1 MTDTWTIFGDPSL
14 MVRTAAP
21 VTMTVTHVNDL
32 PVGSSQ
38 LMVYCNEEGA
48 RVAIS
53 DDYQLLGTGIV
64 SGGSVNVNFGQINT
78 QDTLTVT
85 VTAFNCLPSIDS
97 VIIANSSMASLV
109 KRDVLCKII
118 DMPQVYKI
126 KKAVKAPMVL
136 AVLLSIPV
144 FVDVIASGF
153 ATTMLVMAVILMV
166 LFYLFT
172 LNNLIKRV
180 IVDVSGEHVEDHQEA
195 MKVILMKQ

>member
-1 MTDTWTIFGDPSL
+1 
-14 MVRTAAP
+14 
-21 VTMTVTHVNDL
+21 
-32 PVGSSQ
+32 
-38 LMVYCNEEGA
+38 
-48 RVAIS
+48 
-53 DDYQLLGTGIV
+53 
-64 SGGSVNVNFGQINT
+64 
-78 QDTLTVT
+78 
-85 VTAFNCLPSIDS
+85 
-97 VIIANSSMASLV
+97 MASLV

-136 AVLLSIPV
+136 AVILSIPV

-180 IVDVSGEHVEDHQEA
+180 IVDAQEI
-195 MKVILMKQ
+195 VIKGLFGSNRISVDDITRLDGITMGSRQFISISTKKKSYLIPNSFDDFPGIIDSIKGIAPEETVAQGLGQLRENVVNRKSDITMGWITVLLLALIILVRFFPR